1 MKIENQEPV
10 IFTLLNGDIE
20 PRIQEVEI
28 ASSYHIPNFQVI
40 GLPGPEV
47 SEAKDRIRAA
57 IESTGFEFPQ
67 RKIVL
72 NLSPASVR
80 KQGTGLDLA
89 MAIAVILEGLRIK
102 KSPTIPGGVRI
113 FAWAE
118 LGLNGQVKNVGS
130 PARAIHAAIKGKAD
144 LILIAKGDE
153 KIFQSTAQNLFKEES
168 VPPLFAINHLSEV
181 LLLMKGEIPLG
192 SVVNSS
198 VTKNQTEIQN
208 EPHLNSSRAQSPSLM
223 PITQELGRILQI
235 AASGSHHFLLL
246 GPKGI
251 GKSQA
256 IEWFLALQPTLDR
269 GTLRTRA
276 FLAEISGKSQLSS
289 FRRVSTQTKPAS
301 LVGSF
306 SNGFLRPG
314 EFSLAHG
321 GVLIADEFPEW
332 HRDSREILR
341 EPLERKVISLTRV
354 DGSYELPC
362 DFIFA
367 GNGNLCPCGGV
378 PDAPTDSQV
387 SPCRCI
393 PNDRLKYLSRL
404 SGPILDRLDLV
415 STLLHRPGP
424 ESERVSFPKLQS
436 EVTQARTRLLRD
448 WGKLPGKMTAEELEG
463 ILKEEASLLNH
474 LDALSFRSFRDR
486 HKTLRIALTLAA
498 LRDERIPSKEILRES
513 LILRLQADRA
523 IGPVH

>member
-1 MKIENQEPV
+1 MKPTAPEPF

-28 ASSYHIPNFQVI
+28 ASSFQIPHFQMI

-57 IESTGFEFPQ
+57 IESAGFEFPK
-67 RKIVL
+67 RKIVV

-89 MAIAVILEGLRIK
+89 MAIAVILEGLRIEK
-102 KSPTIPGGVRI
+102 KATPRGGIRI
-113 FAWAE
+113 FAWGE
-118 LGLNGQVKNVGS
+118 LGLNGQVKGIGS
-130 PARAIHAAIKGKAD
+130 PARAISAALKGRAD
-144 LILIAKGDE
+144 LILISREDE
-153 KIFQSTAQNLFKEES
+153 PLFLATAQLLFETES
-168 VPPLFAINHLSEV
+168 LAPILAISHLEEV
-181 LLLMKGEIPLG
+181 LTTLKGEVTPRKILPRVKVTETPAKNTATVPDG
-192 SVVNSS
+192 SR
-198 VTKNQTEIQN
+198 
-208 EPHLNSSRAQSPSLM
+208 LL
-223 PITQELGRILQI
+223 PITSELAKVLKI

-246 GPKGI
+246 GPKGV

-256 IEWFLALQPTLDR
+256 IEWFLALQPILDR
-269 GTLRTRA
+269 ETLRTRT
-276 FLAEISGKSQLSS
+276 FLAEISGRRDLSS
-289 FRRVSTQTKPAS
+289 FRRVSTQNKPAS

-341 EPLERKVISLTRV
+341 EPLERKMISLTRV

-378 PDAPTDSQV
+378 PD
-387 SPCRCI
+387 SPGNSELTRCRCI
-393 PNDRLKYLSRL
+393 PNDRAKYLARL

-415 STLLHRPGP
+415 TTLLHHPAPG
-424 ESERVSFPKLQS
+424 ETLISFDQMNY
-436 EVTQARTRLLRD
+436 EVKNARHRLLEK
-448 WGKLPGKMTAEELEG
+448 WGSPPGKLSPERLEE
-463 ILKEEASLLNH
+463 ILKREPLLLGN

-486 HKTLRIALTLAA
+486 HKTLRIALTIAA
-498 LRDERIPSKEILRES
+498 LRSQDIPNRDILRES
-513 LILRLQADRA
+513 RVIRMQADRA
-523 IGPVH
+523 LAPLH

>member
-1 MKIENQEPV
+1 M
-10 IFTLLNGDIE
+10 NGDIE
-20 PRIQEVEI
+20 PRVQEIEI
-28 ASSYHIPNFQVI
+28 ASSYQIPHFQMI

-57 IESTGFEFPQ
+57 IESAGFEFPK

-89 MAIAVILEGLRIK
+89 MAIAVLLEGLRIEK
-102 KSPTIPGGVRI
+102 KPTLPGGLRI
-113 FAWAE
+113 FAWGE
-118 LGLNGQVKNVGS
+118 LGLNGQVKSSGS
-130 PARAIHAAIKGKAD
+130 PARALSAAIKGRAD
-144 LILIAKGDE
+144 LILISRGDQVD
-153 KIFQSTAQNLFKEES
+153 FRATAQLLFEKEALA
-168 VPPLFAINHLSEV
+168 PILAIEHLSEA
-181 LLLMKGEIPLG
+181 LAALKGEIPATDLKPLLAPLPSMKTTPGTPPG
-192 SVVNSS
+192 SR
-198 VTKNQTEIQN
+198 
-208 EPHLNSSRAQSPSLM
+208 LL
-223 PITQELGRILQI
+223 PITVELARTLKI

-246 GPKGI
+246 GPKGV

-256 IEWFLALQPTLDR
+256 IEWFLALQPALNPE
-269 GTLRTRA
+269 TLRTRT
-276 FLAEISGKSQLSS
+276 FLAEISGRSELSS

-341 EPLERKVISLTRV
+341 EPLERKMISLTRV

-378 PDAPTDSQV
+378 PEAPTDSQL
-387 SPCRCI
+387 SPCRCH
-393 PNDRLKYLSRL
+393 PNDRAKYLARL

-415 STLLHRPGP
+415 TTLLHHPDPSEARIEFGP
-424 ESERVSFPKLQS
+424 MQTDVQN
-436 EVTQARTRLLRD
+436 ARRRLLAK
-448 WGKLPGKMTAEELEG
+448 WGKPPGKLSPERLEE
-463 ILKEEASLLNH
+463 ILRCEPGLREH
-474 LDALSFRSFRDR
+474 LDALTFRSFRDR
-486 HKTLRIALTLAA
+486 HKTLRIALTIAA
-498 LRDERIPSKEILRES
+498 LRGLELPNRDILRES
-513 LILRLQADRA
+513 RMIRMQGDRA
-523 IGPVH
+523 LGPLH

>member
-1 MKIENQEPV
+1 MENPRV
-10 IFTLLNGDIE
+10 FTLLNGDIE
-20 PRIQEVEI
+20 PRVQEVEI
-28 ASSYHIPNFQVI
+28 ASSFQIPHFQMI

-57 IESTGFEFPQ
+57 IEAAGFEFPK

-89 MAIAVILEGLRIK
+89 MAIAVMLEGLRIEK
-102 KSPTIPGGVRI
+102 KLSLAKGLRI

-118 LGLNGQVKNVGS
+118 LGLNGQVKAVRS
-130 PARAIHAAIKGKAD
+130 PARALSAAITGKAD
-144 LILIAKGDE
+144 LILISKEDRE
-153 KIFQSTAQNLFKEES
+153 LFKSTAENLFHPDS
-168 VPPLFAINHLSEV
+168 LPPRIAISHLSEV
-181 LLLMKGEIPLG
+181 LPILKGEVPT
-192 SVVNSS
+192 SDREQDTQVKTPTQSS
-198 VTKNQTEIQN
+198 ERKSGAA
-208 EPHLNSSRAQSPSLM
+208 PRLL
-223 PITQELGRILQI
+223 PITPELAKILQI

-246 GPKGI
+246 GPKGV

-256 IEWFLALQPTLDR
+256 IEWFLALQPTIDQE
-269 GTLRTRA
+269 TLRTRT
-276 FLAEISGKSQLSS
+276 FLAEISGKNDMTSY
-289 FRRVSTQTKPAS
+289 RRVSTQTKPAS

-332 HRDSREILR
+332 HRDSREALR
-341 EPLERKVISLTRV
+341 EPLERKKISLTRV

-378 PDAPTDSQV
+378 PEAPSDSHIT
-387 SPCRCI
+387 PCRCI
-393 PNDRLKYLSRL
+393 PNDRAKYLARL

-415 STLLHRPGP
+415 STILHHPTQSSELIGFTRLSEEVAAARKVLHRTWGCPPGKL
-424 ESERVSFPKLQS
+424 SAERLEDILRDHS
-436 EVTQARTRLLRD
+436 LLRED
-448 WGKLPGKMTAEELEG
+448 LDR
-463 ILKEEASLLNH
+463 LN
-474 LDALSFRSFRDR
+474 FRSFRDR
-486 HKTLRIALTLAA
+486 HKTLRIALTLAG
-498 LRDERIPSKEILRES
+498 LRGLDTPSREILREAR
-513 LILRLQADRA
+513 IIRLQSERA
-523 IGPVH
+523 LGSVH